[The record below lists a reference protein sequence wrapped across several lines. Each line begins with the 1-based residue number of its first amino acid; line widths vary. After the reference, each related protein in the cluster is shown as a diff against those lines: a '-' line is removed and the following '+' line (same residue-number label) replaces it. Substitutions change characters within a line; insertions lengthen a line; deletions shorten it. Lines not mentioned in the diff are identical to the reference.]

1 MEFKTRELTLED
13 AKRIY
18 DWVYT
23 GECSV
28 YNLPSYEVAEKL
40 RFGLTVPE
48 LRKKEFLAFESE
60 DVFFAFGR
68 IKIKKDKVYLGI
80 GIAPDLCGK
89 GYGKMLMLQL
99 IKEAKIRYPDKKICL
114 AVRVFNLRAKKCYM
128 SVGFKVVEIVK
139 IKTPSGEDSFYD
151 MEYGVE

>member
-1 MEFKTRELTLED
+1 VEFKTRELTLED
-13 AKRIY
+13 AKLIY
-18 DWVYT
+18 DWEYT
-23 GECSV
+23 GEYSV
-28 YNLPSYEVAEKL
+28 YNLPSYELAEKL
-40 RFGLTVPE
+40 GFGLTIAE
-48 LRKKEFLAFESE
+48 FRNKEFIAFEND

-68 IKIKKDKVYLGI
+68 IKIKEDKVYLGV
-80 GIAPDLCGK
+80 GIDPGLCGK

-151 MEYGVE
+151 MEYRVE